1 MKGARGFQSY
11 KPLSLLTKGKLTWFV
26 SLCPVLSRAT
36 SPTIFF
42 SHSTDDINTTVVLK
56 GTFCFRIKQKA
67 LNSSRVKIL
76 ASFGPATNTG
86 PLIPWGPL
94 GVILN
99 LAYLLKFMPAN
110 FSNQSNVILVTI
122 HIFISLNCSEL
133 QVAQRHIV
141 QYETKTFLLK
151 WQIIQF

>member
-1 MKGARGFQSY
+1 MTSDSGQNLVESQPVAAGRKSQSKY
-11 KPLSLLTKGKLTWFV
+11 EGCEGVPKPLSLLTKGNWRGSFPYVLY
-26 SLCPVLSRAT
+26 CPGLLVL
-36 SPTIFF
+36 PFFFF
-42 SHSTDDINTTVVLK
+42 SHSTDDINTNVVLK

-110 FSNQSNVILVTI
+110 FSN
-122 HIFISLNCSEL
+122 
-133 QVAQRHIV
+133 
-141 QYETKTFLLK
+141 
-151 WQIIQF
+151 

>member
-1 MKGARGFQSY
+1 MAAGRKSQSEY
-11 KPLSLLTKGKLTWFV
+11 EGCEGVPIVQTSVFTDKGKLTWFV

-36 SPTIFF
+36 SSTIFF
-42 SHSTDDINTTVVLK
+42 SHSTDDINTNVVLK

-86 PLIPWGPL
+86 PLIPL

-110 FSNQSNVILVTI
+110 FSN
-122 HIFISLNCSEL
+122 
-133 QVAQRHIV
+133 
-141 QYETKTFLLK
+141 
-151 WQIIQF
+151 

>member
-1 MKGARGFQSY
+1 MAAGRKSQSKY
-11 KPLSLLTKGKLTWFV
+11 EGCEGVPIVQTSVFTDKGKLTWFV

-42 SHSTDDINTTVVLK
+42 FFSHSTDDINTNVLLK

-86 PLIPWGPL
+86 PLIPL

-110 FSNQSNVILVTI
+110 FSN
-122 HIFISLNCSEL
+122 
-133 QVAQRHIV
+133 
-141 QYETKTFLLK
+141 
-151 WQIIQF
+151 